1 MQRRKLLYRRSAAH
15 YKEAMMCTEGER
27 IRESILS
34 VHRGAEYKT

>member
-15 YKEAMMCTEGER
+15 YKEGMMCTEGEQM
-27 IRESILS
+27 RESILS